1 MLPGSERVDPQRQ
14 IAEAKAVH
22 VGAFEAQAK
31 LDTDV
36 KPPDTL
42 ALAFLTT
49 EALHAWTAKMRF
61 LVSKGSRN
69 PDFSNWVTMTRIYWS
84 GFT

>member
-1 MLPGSERVDPQRQ
+1 VDPQRQ
-14 IAEAKAVH
+14 ITEAKAVH

-42 ALAFLTT
+42 VLAFLTT
-49 EALHAWTAKMRF
+49 EALHARTAKMRF
-61 LVSKGSRN
+61 LVSEKGSRN
-69 PDFSNWVTMTRIYWS
+69 PDFSNWVTMTRIYWL